1 MRRFSTSLS
10 VGATG
15 MLAGALKTVVECSDR
30 TIVVARHASK
40 TAKDLPGTVALD
52 LDWRDAAVFETALVP
67 TLDRGVDLA
76 LLWMHGSGDR
86 SLRWLL
92 ERLKH
97 QSCLVVH
104 VLSSAA
110 PDPTAF
116 RDALNRDA
124 AHCRYRTV
132 RLGAIALSGGGTRW
146 LTDDEISQGAI
157 RAIDTE
163 TDVTA
168 GTIPS

>member
-1 MRRFSTSLS
+1 MRRFRTSLT

-15 MLAGALKTVVECSDR
+15 MLAGALKTVSDR
-30 TIVVARHASK
+30 SEGAIVVARHASK
-40 TAKDLPGTVALD
+40 TVKSLPRATAID
-52 LDWRDAAVFETALVP
+52 LDWRDAAAFETALAP
-67 TLDRGVDLA
+67 ALDGGVDLA
-76 LLWMHGSGDR
+76 LLWMHGSGDC

-116 RDALNRDA
+116 RDALDRDA
-124 AHCRYRTV
+124 ARCRYRTV
-132 RLGAIALSGGGTRW
+132 RLGAVPLPGGGTRW
-146 LTDDEISQGAI
+146 LTDDEISEGAI
-157 RAIDTE
+157 RAIDTA
-163 TDVTA
+163 TDVTV
-168 GTIPS
+168 GTIPT

>member
-1 MRRFSTSLS
+1 MRRFGTSLA

-15 MLAGALKTVVECSDR
+15 MLAGALETVAECSDR
-30 TIVVARHASK
+30 TIIVARHASK
-40 TAKDLPGTVALD
+40 TAKDLPRTEALD
-52 LDWRDAAVFETALVP
+52 LDWRDAAVFETALAP

-76 LLWMHGSGDR
+76 LRWMHGSGDR
-86 SLRWLL
+86 SLRGLL

-110 PDPTAF
+110 PNPAAF
-116 RDALNRDA
+116 RDALDRDA
-124 AHCRYRTV
+124 ARCRYRTI
-132 RLGAIALSGGGTRW
+132 RLGAVPHPGGGTRW

-157 RAIDTE
+157 RAIDTAI
-163 TDVTA
+163 DVTV
-168 GTIPS
+168 GMIPT